1 MHSFVLGL
9 KIGPSHTTL
18 KKTTMVQSFVQFYH
32 QPLILRGGQRLGQK
46 IIPKAQI
53 GPSDDRR

>member
-18 KKTTMVQSFVQFYH
+18 KKNYDGSKFCS
-32 QPLILRGGQRLGQK
+32 ILPPTPDTPRRSTLRAK
-46 IIPKAQI
+46 NNPESA
-53 GPSDDRR
+53 DRTF